1 MAATI
6 CAVAGAG
13 FVGYGH
19 MAAQAQSLSHS
30 ITGAMQGHG
39 GHGGHGNGGLVLSG
53 TKKIRVDG
61 HSVSVSSYDR
71 LGEGESE
78 SDQPKDTQ
86 TINDSGR
93 ILTGVLDRVVGDR
106 RVVLAGHSMGGL
118 NAPGTPPTTGT
129 GSRAW
134 S

>member
-1 MAATI
+1 MAARI

-13 FVGYGH
+13 FVGYGY
-19 MAAQAQSLSHS
+19 MAAQAQSLSDF
-30 ITGAMQGHG
+30 ITGAVQGHG
-39 GHGGHGNGGLVLSG
+39 GHGGHGNGDSFSG

-71 LGEGESE
+71 LGEGDSE

-86 TINDSGR
+86 TVNDSGR

-118 NAPGTPPTTGT
+118 IAPGTPPTTGT